1 MTSYVFKRDTWVIV
15 PKTIPSP
22 KLRLFCLPFAGGNAN
37 AFREWANFLPDTVEL
52 NAVEIPGRGH
62 RLAEP
67 LVKQIE
73 PLVEAIAQGIK
84 PYLDRPFT
92 LFGHSMGALLGF
104 ELTHYLKQE
113 FDLQPAHLFLSG
125 RGAPDIV
132 DKEEPIHNLPENEF
146 IERIKNY
153 NGTPKEVLEHEE
165 LMQIMIP
172 ILRSDFE
179 VCETYR
185 YQEKPKLTLPLTV
198 FGGLKDSSAPSADLE
213 AWANYTEGPFALRM
227 FSGDHFYLLQSKAD
241 LVHAILRD
249 INKYNK
255 LL

>member
-1 MTSYVFKRDTWVIV
+1 MLNHTFKRDTWVII
-15 PKTIPSP
+15 PKKIPNP

-37 AFREWANFLPDTVEL
+37 AFREWINFLPDTIEL

-67 LVKQIE
+67 LIKQIE
-73 PLVEAIAQGIK
+73 PLVEAIALGIK

-104 ELTHYLKQE
+104 ELTHYLKQK
-113 FDLQPAHLFLSG
+113 FDLQPIHLFLSG
-125 RGAPDIV
+125 RGAPDTI
-132 DKEEPIHNLPENEF
+132 DREEPIHNLSEKEF
-146 IERIKNY
+146 VKKIREY

-172 ILRSDFE
+172 ILRSDFQ
-179 VCETYR
+179 VCETYV
-185 YQEKPKLTLPLTV
+185 YQQKPKLDLPVTI
-198 FGGLKDSSAPSADLE
+198 FGGLKDSSATQADLQ
-213 AWANYTEGPFALRM
+213 AWSNFTSGPFALRM
-227 FSGDHFYLLQSKAD
+227 FPGDHFYLLRSKAD
-241 LVHAILRD
+241 LVHAMLRD
-249 INKYNK
+249 INVHNH